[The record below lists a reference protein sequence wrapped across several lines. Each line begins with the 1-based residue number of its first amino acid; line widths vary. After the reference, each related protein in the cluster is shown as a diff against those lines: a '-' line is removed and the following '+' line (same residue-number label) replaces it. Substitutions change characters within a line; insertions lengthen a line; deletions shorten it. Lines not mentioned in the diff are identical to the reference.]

1 MSCFTTFYYREDIW
15 SLEKLWRTLCDF
27 PKYSI
32 HVQKSMVMATM
43 RLHNFIKISNFSD
56 ADFAEVIIE
65 PEINN
70 TDWEHDLDDMEV
82 AEEADREH
90 MT

>member
-1 MSCFTTFYYREDIW
+1 
-15 SLEKLWRTLCDF
+15 
-27 PKYSI
+27 
-32 HVQKSMVMATM
+32 MATM